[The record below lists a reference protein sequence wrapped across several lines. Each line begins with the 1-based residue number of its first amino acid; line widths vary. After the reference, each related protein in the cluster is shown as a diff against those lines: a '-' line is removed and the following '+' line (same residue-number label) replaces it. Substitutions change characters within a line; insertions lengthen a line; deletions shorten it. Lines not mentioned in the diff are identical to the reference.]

1 MKANCEMCNTK
12 GRGGI
17 GQYAVKPV
25 MSGYQNMSVCRK
37 CVEDALRAVIAYQEG
52 TNIMG

>member
-17 GQYAVKPV
+17 GQYAVRPV
-25 MSGYQNMSVCRK
+25 IGGYQAMSVCRH
-37 CVEDALRAVIAYQEG
+37 CVEFAIRAVIAYREG

>member
-1 MKANCEMCNTK
+1 MKCEMCNTK

-17 GQYAVKPV
+17 GQYAVKPI
-25 MSGYQNMSVCRK
+25 MSGYENMNVCRS
-37 CVEDALRAVIAYQEG
+37 CVEFAIRAVIAYRQG